1 MDFYNLLRVFLLLIA
16 FVKSITVSLGVFTS
30 SLIFLLFFECFDFT
44 NFLYHDC
51 FLPVSS
57 FLCCCTVSVTDW
69 RELIL
74 LSGILYL
81 TLLPN
86 IWHHLLWSRLPQ
98 EPALLPWRLQDLPL
112 RFKTQAQ
119 PISLSESHS
128 VQQKVV
134 LGRFY
139 LDIKVLQN
147 SVSTSS
153 RLWNHFLIAT
163 YIARCMSY
171 LLSYKRS

>member
-69 RELIL
+69 RELFL

-86 IWHHLLWSRLPQ
+86 IWHNLLLSRLPWGRQ
-98 EPALLPWRLQDLPL
+98 
-112 RFKTQAQ
+112 F
-119 PISLSESHS
+119 SLEGCTASHWGLKHRPS
-128 VQQKVV
+128 PSFC
-134 LGRFY
+134 L
-139 LDIKVLQN
+139 
-147 SVSTSS
+147 
-153 RLWNHFLIAT
+153 NHTVFSKK
-163 YIARCMSY
+163 Y
-171 LLSYKRS
+171 